1 MAKTSKSKKTPS
13 PNLKKFHEKVH
24 EIINEKGIT
33 QSEFIKKSKF
43 LTKSTG
49 NRIFGFTCAIKPQ
62 RDTLYH
68 FFAELDLGLEKR
80 KELLF
85 LLYPE
90 DEIYFEYLSDSDMTG
105 ENWKKNSMMLI
116 FGENEDTPRHF
127 HLVMMGFF
135 NIKSGSRV
143 RPIH

>member
-105 ENWKKNSMMLI
+105 EKLEEKLYDANIW
-116 FGENEDTPRHF
+116 RHRRYSPSIPLGNDGVF
-127 HLVMMGFF
+127 
-135 NIKSGSRV
+135 
-143 RPIH
+143 

>member
-90 DEIYFEYLSDSDMTG
+90 DEIYFEDELLPWVEEGQYFMLHKPQGYVCSHDDGDYPTIYQFFEPPLSGKLHSV
-105 ENWKKNSMMLI
+105 K
-116 FGENEDTPRHF
+116 
-127 HLVMMGFF
+127 
-135 NIKSGSRV
+135 
-143 RPIH
+143 